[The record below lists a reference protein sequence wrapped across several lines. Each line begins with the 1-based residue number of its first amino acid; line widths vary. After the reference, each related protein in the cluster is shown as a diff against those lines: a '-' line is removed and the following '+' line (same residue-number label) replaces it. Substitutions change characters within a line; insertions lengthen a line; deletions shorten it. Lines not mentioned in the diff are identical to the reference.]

1 MIKLWYMQQKGAGTM
16 LTAQELEQSPLFRN
30 ISYEEYCRMLACFQA
45 VQKSFRPDEMIY
57 DFTSP
62 KNDAVGIVERG
73 EAVLIRIDED
83 GVSTVMEELGP
94 GGVFGRT
101 LAFAGARRDSLEVVA
116 RTPCDVLFIDYSHI
130 LKRCENACT
139 HHSLL
144 VQNMLGLMN
153 DKAQALSRRVD
164 VLSRRSIR
172 EKLLCYFRQL
182 EEQTGSADFTLPFS
196 LSTLADYIATDRS
209 AMMRE
214 LKRLR
219 TDGVIRSDGRRITL
233 LA

>member
-1 MIKLWYMQQKGAGTM
+1 M
-16 LTAQELEQSPLFRN
+16 LSQQELEKSPLFQD
-30 ISYEEYCRMLACFQA
+30 ISYEEYRSLLTCFQA
-45 VQKSFRPDEMIY
+45 VQKSFRSDDLIY
-57 DFTSP
+57 DFSSP

-73 EAVLIRIDED
+73 CAALIRIDEE
-83 GVSTVMEELGP
+83 GVATVMEELGP

-101 LAFAGARRDSLEVVA
+101 LAFAGSSGDSLQVVC
-116 RTPCDVLFIDYSHI
+116 RSSCDVLFIDYPQI
-130 LKRCENACT
+130 LKRCEHACNR
-139 HHSLL
+139 HSVL
-144 VQNMLGLMN
+144 VQNMLRLMS
-153 DKAQALSRRVD
+153 DKAQALSQRVD

-182 EEQTGSADFTLPFS
+182 SEQAGSNTFTLPFS

-219 TDGVIRSDGRRITL
+219 EEGTIRSDGRQFTL
-233 LA
+233 L